1 MLKKK
6 LLLTYTKVDAALE
19 EMNHQKYLLLT
30 SFKSKLTIIPK
41 KYSEE
46 RGFSLPLFLVIA
58 FVLLIG
64 GATIANRAAE
74 SVFSS
79 SYGSRAREAK
89 KAAEA
94 GATFLVAQ
102 LNAPVNRRLL
112 VYQPGDTEISRNSFS
127 STTAFNLLRRNACL
141 NPASNPDYSKIYPS
155 GVSSSKW
162 FIQPD
167 GSISTSPSNLSFRLH
182 RFQRESIDGLSI
194 SRNRPLGGTSRF
206 VMQIV
211 GESLRNGSVV
221 ATATL
226 EQDWDVVPK
235 CCRVGFGGAHGSADY
250 GLDSDS
256 ESLCTLDNLGL
267 GILAGAAGTETGAIT
282 IKGKSTEVVT
292 SEGDAI
298 DPIYCLSTTGS
309 GCSISVTSAD
319 INVETIPEELPP
331 TKSMSSPAP
340 STLTAPIPTSL
351 GSISGCTTKSKST
364 TVTCG
369 SFTFTGSATDSS
381 SFAYCS
387 DSSCD
392 YTVINPSASTIPP
405 FCAIGTSS
413 LGSELHC
420 NIGSINPGSGKNI
433 VFNTSSRR
441 IVLYFPTSGTKIAS
455 AGSGVVGHCALS
467 TGSFSSK
474 AVSSACGTPANA
486 TRLSMFGCQTCGTQS
501 LTLNGTPALD
511 LNAFV
516 YFPNGQ
522 VSLAGTA
529 DISGII
535 WANTL
540 SSSGSPT
547 WTVPGS
553 GVGSVLDLM
562 GLLPDGSDITDK
574 NPLLYDMVARSLNR
588 TRWIANP

>member
-1 MLKKK
+1 
-6 LLLTYTKVDAALE
+6 
-19 EMNHQKYLLLT
+19 
-30 SFKSKLTIIPK
+30 
-41 KYSEE
+41 
-46 RGFSLPLFLVIA
+46 
-58 FVLLIG
+58 
-64 GATIANRAAE
+64 
-74 SVFSS
+74 
-79 SYGSRAREAK
+79 
-89 KAAEA
+89 
-94 GATFLVAQ
+94 
-102 LNAPVNRRLL
+102 
-112 VYQPGDTEISRNSFS
+112 
-127 STTAFNLLRRNACL
+127 
-141 NPASNPDYSKIYPS
+141 
-155 GVSSSKW
+155 
-162 FIQPD
+162 
-167 GSISTSPSNLSFRLH
+167 
-182 RFQRESIDGLSI
+182 
-194 SRNRPLGGTSRF
+194 
-206 VMQIV
+206 MQIV

-250 GLDSDS
+250 GLDSGS

-267 GILAGAAGTETGAIT
+267 GILAGAAGSETGAIT
-282 IKGKSTEVVT
+282 IKGKSSEVVT
-292 SEGDAI
+292 SSGDPI

-331 TKSMSSPAP
+331 TKSWSSASP
-340 STLTAPIPTSL
+340 STLTAPIPTSP

-364 TVTCG
+364 TVNCG
-369 SFTFTGSATDSS
+369 SFTFTGSSIDSS
-381 SFAYCS
+381 RFAYCS
-387 DSSCD
+387 DSTCN
-392 YTVINPSASTIPP
+392 YTVINPSASTLPS
-405 FCAIGTSS
+405 FCATGTSS
-413 LGSELHC
+413 SGVSELHC
-420 NIGSINPGSGKNI
+420 NIESISPGSGKNI
-433 VFNTSSRR
+433 VFNTSTRR

-455 AGSGVVGHCALS
+455 AGTGVVGHCALTSGTFDSKDSKSIS
-467 TGSFSSK
+467 T
-474 AVSSACGTPANA
+474 ACGAPDNA

-501 LTLNGTPALD
+501 LTLNGTPAFD